1 MSRLVPRRPP
11 ATAGVLV
18 VLALVLGQWLH
29 QQLPERV
36 SSSRPF
42 EEQVAVGDTVS
53 LRTGDVE
60 VLSVEGATSV
70 APAGG
75 QVLVSPGVF
84 VAVEFTFTPRGE
96 SSSLRYA
103 ALRDNAGRVLP
114 FFGSS
119 GRSSITCTGRL
130 VDRPTRCLA
139 VVEADP
145 ATVPGARIAV
155 APSDIDERWDSMAV
169 IDLAA
174 TRQLVQKWSAR
185 SEPLELPEAGVMTRT
200 EAS

>member
-1 MSRLVPRRPP
+1 VSRLGLRRPP

-42 EEQVAVGDTVS
+42 EEHVAVGDTVS

-60 VLSVEGATSV
+60 VLSVDGAASV
-70 APAGG
+70 APEGG

-114 FFGSS
+114 FFGTS

-145 ATVPGARIAV
+145 DSLPGARIAV

-174 TRQLVQKWSAR
+174 TRRQVETWR
-185 SEPLELPEAGVMTRT
+185 GRNEPLELAEAGVMTGT
-200 EAS
+200 ESS

>member
-1 MSRLVPRRPP
+1 MRAPTVRRPQ

-29 QQLPERV
+29 QQLPERADA
-36 SSSRPF
+36 SRPF
-42 EEQVAVGDTVS
+42 EEPVAVGGTAS
-53 LRTGDVE
+53 LRSGDVE
-60 VLSVEGATSV
+60 VLSVDGAPSV
-70 APAGG
+70 ARKNGP
-75 QVLVSPGVF
+75 VLLSPGLF

-96 SSSLRYA
+96 SSSLRYGE
-103 ALRDNAGRVLP
+103 LRDNSGRVLP

-119 GRSSITCTGRL
+119 GRSSIDCVGRL

-145 ATVPGARIAV
+145 ASLAGAGLAV

-169 IDLAA
+169 VDLGIDADDV
-174 TRQLVQKWSAR
+174 TEWSAR
-185 SEPLELPEAGVMTRT
+185 KQFLDLPQAGVMTRT
-200 EAS
+200 EAP